1 MLEHFGV
8 TMRRKMAIFPL
19 LTFFLLGCGDSS
31 GVGKTFPVSG
41 RITFKDQPWVAETTM
56 IVLKPDRSKGNKTPF
71 EPLGVVDEQGIYTVT
86 TKGKDGAPPGW
97 YKVLV
102 TAAGDYQE
110 HPKAKN
116 RHPGPRSLLPA
127 KYGQEKTSDLAVEVV
142 ERPAPNAYD
151 LKLSP

>member
-1 MLEHFGV
+1 
-8 TMRRKMAIFPL
+8 MRRLVGRRQDFSREREDHFQRPA
-19 LTFFLLGCGDSS
+19 LGGGDHD
-31 GVGKTFPVSG
+31 GAVQTRPVEG
-41 RITFKDQPWVAETTM
+41 EP
-56 IVLKPDRSKGNKTPF
+56 TPF
-71 EPLGVVDEQGIYTVT
+71 EPVGVVDEQGIYTVT

-127 KYGQEKTSDLAVEVV
+127 RYGQEKTSDLAVEVV
-142 ERPAPNAYD
+142 EHPAANAYD